1 MIRVFIANSDT
12 VDLFVSVFD
21 NSNGTIIPWP
31 EGIQEKIPVM
41 ESQINAGA
49 VVAVDVVEDANG
61 YCPSTL

>member
-21 NSNGTIIPWP
+21 NWP